1 MSCTIRRGLALT
13 LAVLPILAGCLP
25 RPSVP
30 LAPDAATS
38 SCEAAA
44 ALALRAR
51 TTGFQSVTL
60 DAPPT
65 ARLERRATRVGS
77 QPIEL
82 VLAGQGTVHAAGG
95 RRDLRYL
102 CLVAP
107 SGESVFIDVETA
119 DAAEILGECGASPA
133 GRNAC
138 LADLLRQTEKGLAEV
153 EARSVARA
161 QARGSAARRSELD
174 EPVATSIGA
183 WRVYRDAECARRGA
197 QATGPE
203 AETVQLCRIELTR
216 ARIHELSG

>member
-1 MSCTIRRGLALT
+1 MSLT
-13 LAVLPILAGCLP
+13 PE
-25 RPSVP
+25 
-30 LAPDAATS
+30 AATS

-51 TTGFQSVTL
+51 TTGFQSVAIE
-60 DAPPT
+60 APPT

-82 VLAGQGTVHAAGG
+82 VLAGQGTVHTAGG
-95 RRDLRYL
+95 RRDLRYV
-102 CLVAP
+102 CLVAS

-119 DAAEILGECGASPA
+119 DAGEILNECGAPGPA
-133 GRNAC
+133 RAAC
-138 LADLLRQTEKGLAEV
+138 LTDLLRRTESGLVEV

-161 QARGSAARRSELD
+161 QAGGSAARRSELD

-197 QATGPE
+197 LAPGS
-203 AETVQLCRIELTR
+203 ASETVQLCRIELTR
-216 ARIHELSG
+216 LRIHELSG

>member
-1 MSCTIRRGLALT
+1 MSGLVGPRLALT
-13 LAVLPILAGCLP
+13 LALLPVAAGCLP
-25 RPSVP
+25 RPSMSLTP
-30 LAPDAATS
+30 EAATS

-44 ALALRAR
+44 ALALRAT
-51 TTGFQSVTL
+51 TTGFRSVAL

-65 ARLERRATRVGS
+65 ARLERRDTQVGS

-82 VLAGQGTVHAAGG
+82 VLAGRGAVHAADG

-107 SGESVFIDVETA
+107 GGESVFIDVETA
-119 DAAEILGECGASPA
+119 GAGEILGECGGPGA
-133 GRNAC
+133 GRDAC
-138 LADLLRQTEKGLAEV
+138 LADLLRRTERGLAEV

-161 QARGSAARRSELD
+161 QAGGPVARRSELD

-197 QATGPE
+197 QAAGKAT
-203 AETVQLCRIELTR
+203 ETVQLCRIELTR
-216 ARIHELSG
+216 ARVHELSG